1 MGAGSIINAVRA
13 LLPYL
18 EQNADC
24 DLNILCGSNEA
35 LFDSVEAEFTK
46 NGQIT
51 PMHSTNQNGTV
62 FKGKRRIYLE
72 AGRTFIYGERR
83 GGVPA
88 CAHFADTGVRKP
100 QRGVFCQG
108 GYRRKGGKHRNRA
121 FVGGGKA
128 FGAGKCRRNAQTAE
142 SGYQSKC
149 AMDIC
154 GLLEKITQC

>member
-35 LFDSVEAEFTK
+35 LFDSVETEFAK
-46 NGQIT
+46 KWANHADAQ
-51 PMHSTNQNGTV
+51 HEQNGTV
-62 FKGKRRIYLE
+62 FKGKRRVYLSKPGGLSSTE
-72 AGRTFIYGERR
+72 SAG
-83 GGVPA
+83 GGRAA

-108 GYRRKGGKHRNRA
+108 GYRRKGGKHRSRA

-128 FGAGKCRRNAQTAE
+128 FGAGKCGRNAQTAE
-142 SGYQSKC
+142 SSYQSKMQPWIFASC
-149 AMDIC
+149 WRR
-154 GLLEKITQC
+154 